1 MKKAFISLKNGFT
14 CLLDCD
20 LMVRDE
26 EKGVLNIWGERSLSG
41 TFLLEEVSFAYATE
55 QRKKEVQDGRG
66 PMDKTLY

>member
-26 EKGVLNIWGERSLSG
+26 ENGVLNIWGERSLNG

-55 QRKKEVQDGRG
+55 QRKKEV
-66 PMDKTLY
+66 